1 MKKLFFILI
10 FSAFF
15 IAPSFTEAKVFVP
28 NASGT
33 YSQLFNTGSTCTTG
47 AATGVFSE
55 ADEYPINNGDTD
67 YNCTNLANGQQ
78 SYNLEDSSDSGTISN
93 VRVVA
98 TAKGITTPEAIE
110 LFLRLGTNESFGATQ
125 NIDHVRNSISLM
137 KVDMKNREDVENAV
151 KVSEPDVVFHL
162 AALKHVPV
170 CEENPWEAV
179 QTNII
184 GTQNVIEAATTNN
197 AQKVLYVS
205 SDKAVDPFNLYGA
218 TKSCGEQLILDANKH
233 HTTQFICI
241 RAGNV
246 IGTNGSVIPLFR
258 EQALA
263 GRDLTVTDDR
273 MTRFFIRKQDAIK
286 LLIKAVEEGQG
297 GQILVMKMP
306 ACKITDVAAVFARR
320 LGAGKS
326 NTRLIGV
333 RPGEKHFEVLVSR
346 YEVPYTYD
354 CGSYFVILPG
364 GAKNK
369 TAAASLKKKKQTLTE
384 EYSSH
389 SAATLNLKEVEELL
403 ETDGWLS

>member
-1 MKKLFFILI
+1 MLNNLQGKTIFI
-10 FSAFF
+10 
-15 IAPSFTEAKVFVP
+15 T
-28 NASGT
+28 GG
-33 YSQLFNTGSTCTTG
+33 TGSWGQELTRQLLAIHKPKKIFIYSRGEHKQVEMRRTFSDARLSFIIGDVRDKSRLAMAMRG
-47 AATGVFSE
+47 A
-55 ADEYPINNGDTD
+55 DI
-67 YNCTNLANGQQ
+67 
-78 SYNLEDSSDSGTISN
+78 I
-93 VRVVA
+93 
-98 TAKGITTPEAIE
+98 
-110 LFLRLGTNESFGATQ
+110 
-125 NIDHVRNSISLM
+125 
-137 KVDMKNREDVENAV
+137 
-151 KVSEPDVVFHL
+151 FHL

-184 GTQNVIEAATTNN
+184 GTQNVIEAAIANN
-197 AQKVLYVS
+197 AKKVTYVS

-233 HTTQFICI
+233 HTTQFVCI

-263 GRDLTVTDDR
+263 GRDLTVTDNR

-286 LLIKAVEEGQG
+286 LLIKAVQEGCG
-297 GQILVMKMP
+297 GEILVMKMP
-306 ACKITDVAAVFARR
+306 ACKITDVATVFAKR
-320 LGAGKS
+320 LGDGKS
-326 NTRLIGV
+326 NTRFIGV

-354 CGSYFVILPG
+354 LGSYFVILPA

-369 TAAASLKKKKQTLTE
+369 TAVAYQKKNNQTLTE

-389 SAATLNLKEVEELL
+389 NAATLNLKEVEQLL
-403 ETDGWLS
+403 EKDGWLV